1 MNAPA
6 PVPCPSFLD
15 VRFRKL
21 DTRVRCERP
30 AGHELP
36 HRWVSAS
43 GGSAE
48 WDRGDEARDA
58 EQCP

>member
-1 MNAPA
+1 MSTPAPA
-6 PVPCPSFLD
+6 PCPSFLD

-21 DTRVRCERP
+21 DTRVRCERA
-30 AGHELP
+30 AGHEAP

-48 WDRGDEARDA
+48 WDRGDEDRPP
-58 EQCP
+58 EERS